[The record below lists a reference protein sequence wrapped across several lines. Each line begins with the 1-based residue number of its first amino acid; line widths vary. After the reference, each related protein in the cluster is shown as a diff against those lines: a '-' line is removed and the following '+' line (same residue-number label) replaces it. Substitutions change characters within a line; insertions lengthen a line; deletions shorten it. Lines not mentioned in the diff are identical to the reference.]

1 MLLEW
6 KTTIIDNILLII
18 YFICLSVILKLCFPS
33 SHQAKTKVR
42 NITDM
47 RLMRLTFEKTYKT
60 EHN

>member
-33 SHQAKTKVR
+33 SH